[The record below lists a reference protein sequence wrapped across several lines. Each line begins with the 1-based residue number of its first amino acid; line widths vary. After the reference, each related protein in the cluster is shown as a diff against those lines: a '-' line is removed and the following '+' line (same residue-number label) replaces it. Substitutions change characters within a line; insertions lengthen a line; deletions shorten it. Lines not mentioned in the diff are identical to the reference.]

1 MLKYNYI
8 NYNTFFI
15 TLLIAIFIKYITT
28 KEKVILIKK

>member
-15 TLLIAIFIKYITT
+15 TLLIVIFIKYITT
-28 KEKVILIKK
+28 KEKVILIKN